1 MLLNLPAE
9 LVQLVLKHCC
19 ISAFLQAALTCRT
32 LYTIA
37 SSSRDVI
44 LHHMKT
50 NPGSG
55 FRKQTDQKS
64 DDDAERLTT
73 RELFL
78 LLRRGAS
85 EHLLYGEPGFDRT
98 IYTFD
103 GKVIDISASSLCNK
117 KDEKAI
123 ALVFK
128 GDERIYHCLAGADGR
143 IQIENTQTCSLP
155 FLMPLLNAERVN
167 IIKSTYATDHKH
179 LLGILVKADEQSSKT
194 DDDDAESA
202 PSFFSQE
209 LQRERERTQNAY
221 FMLFLEATSRQPVRA
236 GDYRMTI
243 CEIEAEDDFKVNAVA
258 AKDYQEFAISWEQI
272 NGTNHNVEMYKACW
286 DARDRYNLPMPRG
299 YSFTSYKSTRFL
311 DEQGLWVAGR
321 IPDNI
326 ELSRHEEVS
335 SLGAV
340 ADLRFNDSKQLLYT
354 HRGSA
359 MFGYYHNFGFQDT
372 TDSQIL
378 PLSAHRNYANVRL
391 GESLALSF
399 AVEIPF
405 FATHD
410 TRTLQ
415 AGLPVCH
422 WRYLSYGISAD
433 RVDGRTMACLFISH
447 TSVNSFRCTHQ
458 TNLERGRRLSRWL
471 PVARLCDY
479 PDSSVS
485 TIGCRF
491 AVSPNSTR
499 IAVIQWDTLYVWPLN
514 PEEVIW
520 FDLSDYYPPS
530 WRSGDRLDD
539 NDMIELR
546 PVIIRM
552 EAVCFKV
559 MFTENDDVIVGLTD
573 RGLMTWDLRPQAR
586 RRRRTLNLDVEH
598 VPVLEHEPLLA
609 EDYPEYDS
617 REGEFLP
624 EDAGNSAG
632 ESAEESADDSMSVDS
647 AEDSEEDS
655 D

>member
-19 ISAFLQAALTCRT
+19 TSAYLQAALSCRA
-32 LYTIA
+32 LYIIA

-50 NPGSG
+50 NPGPG
-55 FRKQTDQKS
+55 FRSQSDPKS
-64 DDDAERLTT
+64 HDDVERLTT

-85 EHLLYGEPGFDRT
+85 EHLLYGESDFDCI

-103 GKVIDISASSLCNK
+103 GKVIDISASSMCNK
-117 KDEKAI
+117 KDGKAI

-128 GDERIYHCLAGADGR
+128 GDDRIYHCLAGVDGT
-143 IQIENTQTCSLP
+143 INIENTQTCSLP
-155 FLMPLLNAERVN
+155 VLIPFLNAERVS

-179 LLGILVKADEQSSKT
+179 LLGVLVKAEEKGPETEADGL
-194 DDDDAESA
+194 ESA

-209 LQRERERTQNAY
+209 LQRERERTQKAY
-221 FMLFLEATSRQPVRA
+221 FQLFLEATPRQPIGPGECRT
-236 GDYRMTI
+236 TI
-243 CEIEAEDDFKVNAVA
+243 CEIQADDGFKVNALA
-258 AKDYQEFAISWEQI
+258 AMHHQEFAISWEQT
-272 NGTNHNVEMYKACW
+272 NGNDHNVDIYKACW
-286 DARDRYNLPMPRG
+286 DAREHYHWPVTQG
-299 YSFTSYKSTRFL
+299 TSFTSYKSTRFV
-311 DEQGLWVAGR
+311 DEQGLWVAAR
-321 IPDNI
+321 DPNKI
-326 ELSRHEEVS
+326 ELSHHQEVS
-335 SLGAV
+335 TLGAV
-340 ADLRFNDSKQLLYT
+340 ADLRFNDSRQLLYT

-359 MFGYYHNFGFQDT
+359 MFGYYHNLGYQST
-372 TDSQIL
+372 TASSFV
-378 PLSAHRNYANVRL
+378 PTSAHRNYANVRI
-391 GESLALSF
+391 GESLELSF

-415 AGLPVCH
+415 GTPVCH

-433 RVDGRTMACLFISH
+433 RVEGFTMACLFISH
-447 TSVNSFRCTHQ
+447 TAANALRCTHQ

-491 AVSPNSTR
+491 AISPNGKR
-499 IAVIQWDTLYVWPLN
+499 IAVMQWDTLYVWPLN
-514 PEEVIW
+514 PKEVIS
-520 FDLSDYYPPS
+520 FDRSNYYPQS
-530 WRSGDRLDD
+530 WISGERMDD

-552 EAVCFKV
+552 GAVCFKL
-559 MFTENDDVIVGLTD
+559 MFTENDDIIVGLTD

-586 RRRRTLNLDVEH
+586 RRRSTVNMDLEH
-598 VPVLEHEPLLA
+598 ISVLEHEPFVPK
-609 EDYPEYDS
+609 EYPEDGS
-617 REGEFLP
+617 REV
-624 EDAGNSAG
+624 
-632 ESAEESADDSMSVDS
+632 AETR
-647 AEDSEEDS
+647 
-655 D
+655 